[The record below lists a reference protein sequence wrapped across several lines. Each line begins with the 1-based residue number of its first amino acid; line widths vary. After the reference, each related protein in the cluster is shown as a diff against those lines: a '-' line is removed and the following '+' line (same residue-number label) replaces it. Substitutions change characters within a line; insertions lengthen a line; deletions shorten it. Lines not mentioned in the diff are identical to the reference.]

1 MLGDSKVK
9 GSLLNIANQQTEI
22 LLKDI
27 RANKNLSD
35 DEVAKLAAEKVVKL
49 LLRNDRVSLYSIF
62 PDS

>member
-9 GSLLNIANQQTEI
+9 GSLLNIAHQQTEI

-35 DEVAKLAAEKVVKL
+35 DEVAKLAAEKVAASP
-49 LLRNDRVSLYSIF
+49 DRQRFTVFYV
-62 PDS
+62 